1 MAPKIAT
8 QEQLDQTAE
17 AAAQKAFERFQRSPS
32 PQLSNIESQLAT
44 LQEQLSAVTV
54 LAQQLNSVKQ
64 DQKETRESVET
75 LQTEVRDLKQEVDGL
90 RRTLLREAQQQTEN
104 RYKLVAR
111 VNAQNT
117 ADDNTIITEIKRTSE
132 PQPVDI
138 KKMTSR
144 NPSPSPT
151 RRFLL
156 VYASPAHAEQA
167 RTSMRAARMN
177 NIFIDRKLTQEQME
191 LQRPYFPIN
200 RLLRASGQFWSSFDG
215 MDFRVGLDKR
225 SKPIRIDLSEFRS
238 MDNLP
243 TSIDDARLQKL
254 LEPLLRAQPS
264 TAGAQTGASTQQQ
277 PAQAAEQQR
286 PTAAAAAAPPPPPPP
301 AAAAAAAAAP
311 NSSAQQQAQAPGS
324 DSGDQPMSPPRSRPA
339 SPTTGTSSPRR
350 SQHEPRP
357 PTSPQH
363 TPVTSKTGTYSK
375 VLRSPV
381 PLGSVQQLSKRNK
394 TDAARAAQGA
404 SAGAGSSSAAAGTA

>member
-1 MAPKIAT
+1 MPPRIAT
-8 QEQLDQTAE
+8 QEQLDETAE
-17 AAAQKAFERFQRSPS
+17 AAAQKAFERFQRSS
-32 PQLSNIESQLAT
+32 SSQLSNIESQLAT
-44 LQEQLSAVTV
+44 VQEQLSVVTV
-54 LAQQLNSVKQ
+54 LAQQLNDVKQ

-90 RRTLLREAQQQTEN
+90 RRTLLREAQQQAEN
-104 RYKLVAR
+104 AYKLVAR

-138 KKMTSR
+138 KKVTSR
-144 NPSPSPT
+144 NPSPSST

-177 NIFIDRKLTQEQME
+177 SIYIDRKLTQEQME

-200 RLLRASGQFWSSFDG
+200 RLFRASGQLWSSFDG
-215 MDFRVGLDKR
+215 MDFRVALDKR

-243 TSIDDARLQKL
+243 TSIDDPRLQKL

-264 TAGAQTGASTQQQ
+264 TAGARTGASTQH
-277 PAQAAEQQR
+277 AI
-286 PTAAAAAAPPPPPPP
+286 TAAI
-301 AAAAAAAAAP
+301 
-311 NSSAQQQAQAPGS
+311 
-324 DSGDQPMSPPRSRPA
+324 
-339 SPTTGTSSPRR
+339 SPRL
-350 SQHEPRP
+350 
-357 PTSPQH
+357 
-363 TPVTSKTGTYSK
+363 
-375 VLRSPV
+375 VLRMRPSDT
-381 PLGSVQQLSKRNK
+381 RF
-394 TDAARAAQGA
+394 R
-404 SAGAGSSSAAAGTA
+404 